1 MRSTV
6 LILDMLIYVPAV
18 VIFARVW
25 QGTRSKRTQV
35 CPSLCVCS
43 RLIFRQ
49 NLALL
54 TLLFQPALLLIDFGH
69 FQYNS
74 VMLGLTLHALNLF
87 ALGHDLWGAV
97 CFVLSLC
104 FKQMA
109 LYYAPGVG
117 TYLLAKCIYLGKPE
131 GQVYHSLRF

>member
-1 MRSTV
+1 
-6 LILDMLIYVPAV
+6 VP
-18 VIFARVW
+18 
-25 QGTRSKRTQV
+25 QS
-35 CPSLCVCS
+35 
-43 RLIFRQ
+43 
-49 NLALL
+49 LALL

-117 TYLLAKCIYLGKPE
+117 TYLLVKCIYLGKSQ
-131 GQVYHSLRF
+131 GQVHHILALLMFTFFLEFACSFA